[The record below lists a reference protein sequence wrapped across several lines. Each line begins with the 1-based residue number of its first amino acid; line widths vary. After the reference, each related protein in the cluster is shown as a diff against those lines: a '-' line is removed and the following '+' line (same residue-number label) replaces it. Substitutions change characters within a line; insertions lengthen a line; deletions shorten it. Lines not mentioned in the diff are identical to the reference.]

1 MVLILISFRVK
12 YISHSALKLLRLL
25 RRVRFFCV
33 LTVLCDGYSW
43 AAIVVGIV
51 LQSFWLLWSCCCH
64 FCHSFCFCWRKK
76 RRSTHTHM
84 RWKRLTKTHE
94 TTDKSRTEKHL
105 ALRANQKICFNWIVN
120 LTVIEFSHIDWVI
133 VLVCVLS
140 RARSGKVWIISSS
153 FLLRFLAPA
162 LVLVF
167 SFSPSLSL
175 SLLFHIYLKLS
186 FFCLLI
192 SSIFPFWL
200 LCGFFMII

>member
-1 MVLILISFRVK
+1 
-12 YISHSALKLLRLL
+12 
-25 RRVRFFCV
+25 
-33 LTVLCDGYSW
+33 
-43 AAIVVGIV
+43 
-51 LQSFWLLWSCCCH
+51 
-64 FCHSFCFCWRKK
+64 
-76 RRSTHTHM
+76 M

-153 FLLRFLAPA
+153 FLLRLLAPA

-167 SFSPSLSL
+167 SFSPISFSFVSYLSQTLILSL
-175 SLLFHIYLKLS
+175 THLIYISILIALWIFYDYLTSWRTCNVTSTQLTRCTELK
-186 FFCLLI
+186 
-192 SSIFPFWL
+192 
-200 LCGFFMII
+200 